1 MIRSAKSARKTV
13 VLVDGYGLIFRAYHA
28 IPPSLA
34 TTSGEQTNAVF
45 GFTSMLLDVIK
56 SRNPDYVIIALEKG
70 QTFRHE
76 LFAEYKGTRS
86 DMPEDLRQQ
95 IGRVTQ
101 LIQVLGIPIHQRD
114 RYEADDVIGSL
125 SRSLADDGL
134 QVIVVT
140 GDSDLLQLVDDNVL
154 VVLPGARRFG
164 DVREFDNA
172 AVLERYGFGPEL
184 VPDYKGL
191 VGDTSDNIPGV
202 PGIGDKT
209 AKSLIEKFGA
219 LEDIIAHV
227 DDVTPTRA
235 RNALAANTEQ
245 AIQSKHLA
253 TIVRDLEIEVDLEA
267 ARVGNYDREE
277 VAELFR
283 ELEFRSFLGKLPE
296 PLNATTVATATST
309 PPVESVQTIVDTPEA
324 LDRLLERIK
333 DTGQIAIDVETTSTE
348 PLRADL
354 VGIAIAVSGS
364 ESFYVPL
371 GHTSGSQLDAAVVR
385 DALDPVLARA
395 DLDVYTHHGKYDYH
409 VLLRSGYQEHP
420 LTFDTMIAAYVLGE
434 TSLRLKDLSFTRLG
448 VEQTE
453 ITELIGTGKNQTTM
467 DTVDILKAAPYACAD
482 VELTFSLVE
491 PLRRQ
496 VEQRE
501 QVPLLCDIEL
511 PLVSVLLDMERTG
524 IAIDPEELTG
534 FSEEL
539 GMRIS
544 AIRLEVNSLAEREIN
559 LGSNRQLATLL
570 FEDLKLASG
579 RRTKTGFSVDSDVLE
594 SIRDQHPLVPL
605 ILEYRALSKLKS
617 TYVDALPLAVN
628 PATGRVH
635 TSYNQTVAATGRLS
649 SVNPNLQNIP
659 IRTELGRRV
668 RRAFVADRRPDH
680 RLFADAVLIGA
691 DYSQMELRILAHMSD
706 EDFLIDAFREGE
718 DIHRATAALVN
729 DVDIEDVTADQRRIA
744 KTVNFG
750 IIYGMQAYGL
760 SRDTGMN
767 RVDAQSFISAYWAR
781 LPKVKALFDTIL
793 EDGESKGYVETLS
806 GRRRYLP
813 ELTSS
818 NGARR
823 QAAQRMAMNMPI
835 QGTQADIIK
844 MAMIELERELRD
856 HAVPAKMVLQVHD
869 ELVLEASDA
878 HSEAVAALLKST
890 MENAFGLSVPIN
902 VDVKKGGN
910 WEDMQPLQVL

>member
-1 MIRSAKSARKTV
+1 MSRSAKSARKTV

-34 TTSGEQTNAVF
+34 TTTGEQTNAVF

-56 SRNPDYVIIALEKG
+56 SRDPDYVIIALEG
-70 QTFRHE
+70 GHTFRHE
-76 LFAEYKGTRS
+76 LFADYKGTRTS
-86 DMPEDLRQQ
+86 MPEDLRQQ

-134 QVIVVT
+134 RVIVVT
-140 GDSDLLQLVDDNVL
+140 GDSDLLQLVDEHVM

-172 AVLERYGFGPEL
+172 GVLERYGFGPEL

-209 AKSLIEKFGA
+209 AKSLIERFGP
-219 LEDIIAHV
+219 LEEIIEHV
-227 DDVTPTRA
+227 DEVTPTRA
-235 RNALAANTEQ
+235 RNALAANADQ

-253 TIVRDLEIEVDLEA
+253 TIVRDLDIEVDLDA

-296 PLNATTVATATST
+296 PLNATVA
-309 PPVESVQTIVDTPEA
+309 PPTRELVESVQTVVDTPEA
-324 LDRLLERIK
+324 LDRMLGRIQDSGK
-333 DTGQIAIDVETTSTE
+333 IALDVETTSTE
-348 PLRADL
+348 PLIAEL
-354 VGIAIAVSGS
+354 VGIAIAVSES
-364 ESFYVPL
+364 ESFYVPVGHEAGTQL
-371 GHTSGSQLDAAVVR
+371 GMDVVR
-385 DALDPVLARA
+385 AALDPVIARP
-395 DLDVYTHHGKYDYH
+395 DLNVYTHHGKYDYH
-409 VLLRSGYQEHP
+409 VLLRSGYREHR

-453 ITELIGTGKNQTTM
+453 ITELIGTGKGQTTM
-467 DTVDILKAAPYACAD
+467 DKVDIEKAAPYACAD
-482 VELTFSLVE
+482 VELTFALVE
-491 PLRRQ
+491 PLREQ
-496 VEQRE
+496 IEQRG
-501 QVPLLCDIEL
+501 QTSLLCDIEL

-524 IAIDPEELTG
+524 IAIDPGELSE
-534 FSEEL
+534 FSDWL
-539 GMRIS
+539 GTRIT
-544 AIRLEVNSLAEREIN
+544 AIRLEVDGLAGREVN

-617 TYVDALPLAVN
+617 TYVDALPLSVH

-649 SVNPNLQNIP
+649 SVSPNLQNIP

-668 RRAFVADRRPDH
+668 RRAFVADRRPEH

-691 DYSQMELRILAHMSD
+691 DYSQMELRILAHMSG
-706 EDFLIDAFREGE
+706 EDALIDAFREGE
-718 DIHRATAALVN
+718 DIHGATAALVN
-729 DVDIEDVTADQRRIA
+729 DVAIQDVTPDQRRIA

-760 SRDTGMN
+760 SRDTGMS
-767 RVDAQSFISAYWAR
+767 RADAQEFISAYWAR
-781 LPKVKALFDTIL
+781 LPRVKALFDTIL
-793 EDGESKGYVETLS
+793 REGEEKGYVETLL

-813 ELTSS
+813 DLTSS

-844 MAMIELERELRD
+844 MAMIRLEHEFRD
-856 HAVPAKMVLQVHD
+856 QDVPARMVLQVHD

-878 HSEAVAALLKST
+878 HSDTVAALLKTT
-890 MENAFGLSVPIN
+890 MENAFGLSVPI
-902 VDVKKGGN
+902 VVEVKKGDN
-910 WEDMQPLQVL
+910 WDDMQPLLVV